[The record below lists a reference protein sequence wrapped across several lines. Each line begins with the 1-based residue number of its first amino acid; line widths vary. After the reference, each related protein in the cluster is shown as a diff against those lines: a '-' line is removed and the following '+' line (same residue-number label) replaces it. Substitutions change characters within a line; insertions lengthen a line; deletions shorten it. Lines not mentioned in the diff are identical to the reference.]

1 MTVACIL
8 IVTEPRVVS
17 VRDVVLPSVLQG
29 GFDEVLW
36 VGDGE
41 AGDGYRFLAVPRMTG
56 TTIDALAK
64 RDAGTLATSAEFVCY
79 LADDHGWSG
88 TPEGLHGLPFR
99 DYDIIV
105 PGRWCESEG
114 RRIVLNMGMQ
124 RTDPNYPYCAGHGGF
139 FRRSLIHARPWLT
152 MPHHRNWDLL
162 ATRIQL
168 GMGARL
174 TTTDRVAIQDLEP
187 QHQPWR

>member
-8 IVTEPRVVS
+8 IVTEPRVDV
-17 VRDVVLPSVLQG
+17 VRDVVLPSVLRG
-29 GFDEVLW
+29 IFDDVLW

-41 AGDGYRFLAVPRMTG
+41 AGEGYQFLSVPRMTG

-64 RDAGTLATSAEFVCY
+64 RDVGTLATDAEWVCY
-79 LADDHGWSG
+79 LADDHAWSG
-88 TPEGLHGLPFR
+88 TYEDMRLLPFA

-105 PGRWCESEG
+105 PGRWCVSDG
-114 RRIVLNMGMQ
+114 QRIMLNMGMQ
-124 RTDPNYPYCAGHGGF
+124 RTDPNYPYCAGHGGL
-139 FRRSLIHARPWLT
+139 FRRSLIQARPWLT

-174 TTTDRVAIQDLEP
+174 TTTDWVAIQDLEP